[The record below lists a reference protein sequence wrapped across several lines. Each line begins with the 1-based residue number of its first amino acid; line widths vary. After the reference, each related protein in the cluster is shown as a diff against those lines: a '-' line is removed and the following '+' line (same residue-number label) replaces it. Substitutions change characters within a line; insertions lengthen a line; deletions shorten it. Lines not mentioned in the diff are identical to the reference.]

1 MRGAHHSNVG
11 APKERKTDAVGGVSY
26 FATIVGIRGFPRFTE
41 RPRCAPWPPDT
52 MALRDVLLRGIS
64 EAGFTV
70 IGAPDM
76 AVLAFTTPG
85 RDVGAVAEW
94 LEQRGWWMDRQAHPP
109 AIHLVV
115 TPNHVRAVG
124 AFVRD
129 LRAAARAGALWCD
142 EPSSPPRVSH

>member
-1 MRGAHHSNVG
+1 
-11 APKERKTDAVGGVSY
+11 
-26 FATIVGIRGFPRFTE
+26 
-41 RPRCAPWPPDT
+41 
-52 MALRDVLLRGIS
+52 MALRDVLLRGIR

-129 LRAAARAGALWCD
+129 LRAAAAATAGQWSTRPRALARFGVT
-142 EPSSPPRVSH
+142 SRPRRRG